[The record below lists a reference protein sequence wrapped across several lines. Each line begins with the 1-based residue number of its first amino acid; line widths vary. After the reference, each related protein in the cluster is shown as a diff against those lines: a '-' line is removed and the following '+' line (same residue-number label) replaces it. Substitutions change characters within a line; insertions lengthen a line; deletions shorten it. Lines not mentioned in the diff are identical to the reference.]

1 MRSDEQWM
9 SEAIALAKRGV
20 GHTRP
25 NPPVG
30 CVIVRNGRRVGQGY
44 HRAAGKPHAEIEALR
59 DAGDKANGADVYV
72 TLEPCS
78 TTGRTGPCTEA
89 LIDAGV
95 RRVVVGVRDPN
106 PRHAGRG
113 LRKLRVAGVDV
124 DCGVCRKEAAGLIEP
139 FAMWVTRGR
148 PWITL
153 KLATSLD
160 GAIADREGR
169 SRWISGSAAGHWVD
183 RLRNEVDAI
192 MVGSGTALEDDPG
205 LIPRNR
211 RHPTA
216 HRVVVDS
223 RGRLPATAKVL
234 NDKWSGL
241 SVVATGQETSQR
253 KLEAWQRNGASV
265 WRLREKGGHVSLK
278 ALASRMGREGW
289 LNVFCEGGGGLA
301 TALLREELV
310 DELVM
315 IVAPVVIGGA
325 SATPAFGEAG
335 WLLRQAPRFKRVEQ
349 RELGDDMFLR
359 LRPEY
364 A

>member
-9 SEAIALAKRGV
+9 DEAIALARRGV
-20 GHTRP
+20 GRTRP

-30 CVIVRNGRRVGQGY
+30 CVLVKRGRRVGQGF
-44 HRAAGKPHAEIEALR
+44 HRAAGKPHAEIEALHA
-59 DAGDKANGADVYV
+59 AGAKAHDADVYV

-89 LIDAGV
+89 LIEAGV
-95 RRVVVGVRDPN
+95 RRVVVGARDPN

-113 LRKLRVAGVDV
+113 LRRLRAAGIEVV
-124 DCGVCRKEAAGLIEP
+124 SGVCRPDASALIEP

-148 PWITL
+148 PWITV

-169 SRWISGSAAGHWVD
+169 SRWISGPVAGRWVD

-192 MVGSGTALEDDPG
+192 MVGSGTALHDDPG
-205 LIPRNR
+205 LVPRNSR
-211 RHPTA
+211 RPTA

-223 RGRLPATAKVL
+223 RGRLPVAARLL
-234 NDKWSGL
+234 NDEWSGL
-241 SVVATGQETSQR
+241 SVVATGQGVSAR
-253 KLEAWQRNGASV
+253 KRAALEKEGATT
-265 WRLREKGGHVSLK
+265 WALRGKGGHVSLK
-278 ALASRMGREGW
+278 ALAQRMGREGW
-289 LNVFCEGGGGLA
+289 LHVLCEGGGGLVA
-301 TALLREELV
+301 ALLRERLV

-325 SATPAFGEAG
+325 SAVPAFGQPG
-335 WLLRQAPRFKRVEQ
+335 WLLRQAPRFKRIEQ
-349 RELGDDMFLR
+349 RELGQDMLLR

-364 A
+364 V